1 MPDTRGIK
9 KLLRILSARERKK
22 MAVLAGVIFVMGLLE
37 LVGVVSI
44 LPFIQLVADP
54 GIVERNATLNALFQP
69 FGFTNERQLLIFA
82 GGLVIGLLLLTNAF
96 SVFKTWLQFHY
107 SWGIANHVS
116 VRLLHAYLT
125 RPYAYFLNRNTSEFT
140 AYIIGE
146 ATLLIT
152 GVMVP
157 LIELVSRIFV
167 SLIIFGLL
175 LYVEP
180 VIALTMFGTLGL
192 AYGLIFLTQRG
203 YLRRVGRKRM
213 VLSVRRYNSLKELF
227 SGIKTVQVFGKKAFF
242 ADRYEAASTE
252 FCGIQ
257 PKYNL
262 ITTYPKY
269 LLEVISFGTI
279 IGITIYLYLRE
290 GDISGVVPTLSLYA
304 VAGYRLLPALQA
316 AFAALGKYTHN
327 RPVVDKIHDG
337 LFGEYGEPEGLSA
350 GELVHPLPLTD
361 RIELSGVRFAYDGT
375 DQPVLDGVNLTV
387 RRGETVAFVGS
398 TGSGKTTTVDL
409 LVGLLQP
416 TAGTVTIDGQPLT
429 SDNLADWRGSVAYV
443 PQDVFLFDDT
453 ITRNISL
460 REGLTPGETT
470 RLEESTR
477 LADIHDFIRDELPAG
492 METLVGERGV
502 RLSGGQRQR
511 LGLARAFFHQPS
523 VLVLDEATS
532 ALDNITER
540 GIIESL
546 SNLPETITTILIAHR
561 LSTVRHADRIF
572 LMEGGRVAAT
582 GTYAELLQNNA
593 TFQEMARTH

>member
-1 MPDTRGIK
+1 MPDRRG
-9 KLLRILSARERKK
+9 LTMLYRILSPRERRK
-22 MAVLAGVIFVMGLLE
+22 MAVLAVVILVMGVLE

-54 GIVERNATLNALFQP
+54 GIVERNATLSALVEP
-69 FGFTNERQLLIFA
+69 LNLAGERQLLILV
-82 GGLVIGLLLLTNAF
+82 GGVVIALLLLTNAF

-152 GVMVP
+152 GVLVP
-157 LIELVSRIFV
+157 LIELVSRVFV
-167 SLIIFGLL
+167 SLVIFGLL

-180 VIALTMFGTLGL
+180 VIALSMFGTLGL
-192 AYGLIFLTQRG
+192 AYGLIYLTQRG

-213 VLSVRRYNSLKELF
+213 VLSIGRYNALKEMF
-227 SGIKTVQVFGKKAFF
+227 AGIKTVQVFGRQRFF
-242 ADRYEAASTE
+242 ADRYAAASTE

-262 ITTYPKY
+262 LTTYPRY

-279 IGITIYLYLRE
+279 IGITIYLYLKE

-304 VAGYRLLPALQA
+304 VAGYRLLPALQN
-316 AFAALGKYTHN
+316 AFAALGKFTHN
-327 RPVVDKIHDG
+327 RPIIDKIHDG
-337 LFGEYGEPEGLSA
+337 LFGAYGEQPLPPHQ
-350 GELVHPLPLTD
+350 LQPLPLRNPLALNNVSFTYAEAD
-361 RIELSGVRFAYDGT
+361 QPILSGVD
-375 DQPVLDGVNLTV
+375 LTI

-409 LVGLLQP
+409 LVGLLRP
-416 TAGTVTIDGQPLT
+416 TRGTVTIDGAPLT
-429 SDNLADWRGSVAYV
+429 PDNLADWRASVAYV
-443 PQDVFLFDDT
+443 PQEVFLFDDT
-453 ITRNISL
+453 IARNISL
-460 REGLTPGETT
+460 REELSPADQE
-470 RLEESTR
+470 RLREAAR
-477 LADIHDFIRDELPAG
+477 LADILDFITEELPAG
-492 METLVGERGV
+492 LDTTVGERGV

-546 SNLPETITTILIAHR
+546 AALPETMTVILIAHR

-572 LMEGGRVAAT
+572 LMEAGRVAAT
-582 GTYAELLQNNA
+582 GSYAELLQKSA
-593 TFQEMARTH
+593 TFQEMARTN